1 MGPAAVFN
9 TLACPTF
16 VELEVWGAQGSRVL
30 PGKGAAQDFSA
41 AGRGRQ
47 HHSSSELLFAHMR
60 AKVFLLEVQG
70 PGW

>member
-16 VELEVWGAQGSRVL
+16 VELEVWSAQGSRML
-30 PGKGAAQDFSA
+30 PGRGAAQDFSGAREA
-41 AGRGRQ
+41 A
-47 HHSSSELLFAHMR
+47 LLLARMR
-60 AKVFLLEVQG
+60 AKVFLLEVQD